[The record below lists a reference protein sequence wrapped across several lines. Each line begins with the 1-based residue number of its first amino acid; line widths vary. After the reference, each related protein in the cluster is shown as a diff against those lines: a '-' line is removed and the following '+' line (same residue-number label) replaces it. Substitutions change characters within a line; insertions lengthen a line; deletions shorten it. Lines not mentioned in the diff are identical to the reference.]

1 MYWQVESGT
10 FGVCVNVYFVE
21 KRKNN
26 QKYKMSIKLFT
37 SVVILFNVVL
47 IGCDIIDLF
56 GNFNFWWNDF
66 CENKNKSLE

>member
-1 MYWQVESGT
+1 MESGT

-21 KRKNN
+21 KRKNK

-47 IGCDIIDLF
+47 IRCDIIDLF
-56 GNFNFWWNDF
+56 GNFNF
-66 CENKNKSLE
+66 